1 MKKKLRGLLIL
12 LVLAA
17 MLLAGCTGAVS
28 ESLPPESRATE
39 AVQTESLPAPA
50 ETEGEPE
57 LSVTRDG
64 EYSSRE
70 EVALYIHQY
79 GCLPGNYITKKQ
91 AQALGWVSKEGNLW
105 EVAPGKSIGGDRF
118 GNYEG
123 NLPEAEGRQ
132 YYECDIDFD
141 GTYRNAKRI
150 LYSNDGLIFYTDD
163 HYETFTQLYGEAGA

>member
-1 MKKKLRGLLIL
+1 MNKKRKGLLIW

-17 MLLAGCTGAVS
+17 MLLTGCTGRMEQEISV
-28 ESLPPESRATE
+28 PET
-39 AVQTESLPAPA
+39 VQTTATTQEQ
-50 ETEGEPE
+50 
-57 LSVTRDG
+57 LSVTEDG
-64 EYSSRE
+64 EYTSRDA
-70 EVALYIHQY
+70 VALYIHQY
-79 GCLPGNYITKKQ
+79 GRLPGNYITKKQ

-105 EVAPGKSIGGDRF
+105 QVAPGKSIGGDRF

-141 GTYRNAKRI
+141 GAYRNAKRI

-163 HYETFTQLYGEAGA
+163 HYETFTQLYGEVGE